1 MTPEA
6 IKKIR
11 ELLLRELGAQTL
23 DPVMQDEIIVRL
35 GESIMMLIAQEV
47 EQRIPPNLK
56 PKLRELEAGEDNE
69 AMQAFLESA
78 IPGYDMLLQNVAK
91 SVVLEYKRT
100 LAKLG

>member
-6 IKKIR
+6 VKKIR
-11 ELLLRELGAQTL
+11 ELLLRELGAQSL
-23 DPVMQDEIIVRL
+23 DPMMQDELLVRL
-35 GESIMMLIAQEV
+35 GENIMMLIAQEV
-47 EQRIPPNLK
+47 EQRIAPALRPQLK
-56 PKLRELEAGEDNE
+56 ELEASGDNQ

-91 SVVLEYKRT
+91 SVVLEHKRA